1 LTQASAGWTGWLEA
15 TAAATAMRQSLWLYP
30 IVEILHIIGFVV
42 LVGSAAMFDL
52 RLLGF
57 SRQLPVTGM
66 ERHLL
71 PWAAETGRVVIAYSP
86 LGQGLLSARYSVD
99 RRPSGGVRRANAFFT
114 PENLRRAEPLLE
126 ALREVAGDV
135 GATPAQV
142 ALAWVIRRPNVVAIP
157 GASSVAQLEANAA
170 AAELELSAGQDARL
184 SEAAERFAP
193 RRGLGAQAERIAG
206 LFQGS
211 RGGAARQ

>member
-1 LTQASAGWTGWLEA
+1 MTQASAGWTGWLEA

-71 PWAAETGRVVIAYSP
+71 PWARASVLLIVPTGGLMFVAHATEFAGNPAFRMKLLFLVLAALNASLFHLRPFRRVAGWDHGASAPLAARVAAGLSLTLWTGVIAC
-86 LGQGLLSARYSVD
+86 GRLLAY
-99 RRPSGGVRRANAFFT
+99 F
-114 PENLRRAEPLLE
+114 
-126 ALREVAGDV
+126 
-135 GATPAQV
+135 
-142 ALAWVIRRPNVVAIP
+142 
-157 GASSVAQLEANAA
+157 
-170 AAELELSAGQDARL
+170 
-184 SEAAERFAP
+184 
-193 RRGLGAQAERIAG
+193 
-206 LFQGS
+206 
-211 RGGAARQ
+211 

>member
-1 LTQASAGWTGWLEA
+1 MTQASAGWTGWLEA

-71 PWAAETGRVVIAYSP
+71 PWARASVLLIVPTG
-86 LGQGLLSARYSVD
+86 GLMFVAHATEFAGNPAFRMKLLFLVPAG
-99 RRPSGGVRRANAFFT
+99 RRM
-114 PENLRRAEPLLE
+114 
-126 ALREVAGDV
+126 
-135 GATPAQV
+135 
-142 ALAWVIRRPNVVAIP
+142 
-157 GASSVAQLEANAA
+157 
-170 AAELELSAGQDARL
+170 
-184 SEAAERFAP
+184 
-193 RRGLGAQAERIAG
+193 
-206 LFQGS
+206 GS
-211 RGGAARQ
+211 RGPRPARGARRGRALADAVDGRDRLRTAAGVFLEWGATTWPPIPPLAGT

>member
-71 PWAAETGRVVIAYSP
+71 PWARASVLLIVPTGGLMFVAHATEFAGNPAFRMKLLFLVLAALNASLFHLRPFRRVAGWDHGARAPLAARVAAGLSLTLWTGVIAC
-86 LGQGLLSARYSVD
+86 GRLLAY
-99 RRPSGGVRRANAFFT
+99 F
-114 PENLRRAEPLLE
+114 
-126 ALREVAGDV
+126 
-135 GATPAQV
+135 
-142 ALAWVIRRPNVVAIP
+142 
-157 GASSVAQLEANAA
+157 
-170 AAELELSAGQDARL
+170 
-184 SEAAERFAP
+184 
-193 RRGLGAQAERIAG
+193 
-206 LFQGS
+206 
-211 RGGAARQ
+211 